1 MGTMVALALTLPV
14 EWGLLDRV
22 LMVGIGLLVV
32 GGLYAL
38 ARPRLIAQ
46 ENRVLVIN
54 GIRTHVLS
62 WAEIIDIQ
70 MPVGEPWPC
79 VDLSDG
85 TSLPVMGIQSTDG
98 ERAHKNIAEFRK
110 MVRERGEAEEPGRSE
125 EHTSELQSR
134 GHLVCRLLLEKKK
147 QTKEIP
153 VRQNKKHSYTKVT
166 QHNT

>member
-1 MGTMVALALTLPV
+1 MRTKEQPVDGAASRSELPRTWRPRAVRVVAYGLGVLIMGTMVALALTLPV
-14 EWGLLDRV
+14 EWGLLDRF
-22 LMVGIGLLVV
+22 LMIGIGVLVV

-38 ARPRLIAQ
+38 ARPRLIA
-46 ENRVLVIN
+46 EESRVLVIN

-110 MVRERGEAEEPGRSE
+110 MVRERGEAEEPGRS
-125 EHTSELQSR
+125 
-134 GHLVCRLLLEKKK
+134 
-147 QTKEIP
+147 
-153 VRQNKKHSYTKVT
+153 
-166 QHNT
+166 

>member
-1 MGTMVALALTLPV
+1 MVAYGLGVLIMITMVVLALILPV
-14 EWGLLDRV
+14 GWALLDRL
-22 LMVGIGLLVV
+22 LMIGTGLLFV
-32 GGLYAL
+32 GGLHAL
-38 ARPRLIAQ
+38 ARPRLIAE

-98 ERAHKNIAEFRK
+98 ESAHENIEEFRK
-110 MVRERGEAEEPGRSE
+110 MLRERGEAEEPGGE
-125 EHTSELQSR
+125 
-134 GHLVCRLLLEKKK
+134 
-147 QTKEIP
+147 
-153 VRQNKKHSYTKVT
+153 
-166 QHNT
+166 